1 LNRGECVLEL
11 LRRRHTDQ
19 TRMVG
24 PPRILEF
31 ALVVA
36 PCRTPTLGRHH
47 LHTFD
52 VAGGY
57 RFVALKSRNNW
68 PRSSGAFVGIFD
80 LSVLFG
86 SGNAA
91 WPEMKK
97 AAN

>member
-1 LNRGECVLEL
+1 MALILGADWSVLEPL
-11 LRRRHTDQ
+11 IAAPPPG
-19 TRMVG
+19 VG
-24 PPRILEF
+24 R
-31 ALVVA
+31 A
-36 PCRTPTLGRHH
+36 PTIVRHH

-86 SGNAA
+86 IRGCN
-91 WPEMKK
+91 
-97 AAN
+97 